1 MLFQSQTLTRV
12 NTKLIEL
19 VQEKSELQNE
29 LEQVTTQLERVR
41 THLRQAEAG
50 ASPDDSSAALQRAER
65 LERESQDEIAS
76 LTAAL
81 EEARRQCTDLQRQP
95 LSVRPSVS
103 PPAKR
108 DDSKLRDVLLADA
121 FKAFDLDNSGS
132 VESAE
137 LMQLGTA
144 RRSLNQRGGSWD
156 ETKNARLLAQ
166 LDSNGDGQILVLIRS
181 LC

>member
-1 MLFQSQTLTRV
+1 MLFQTLFESKFLSDV
-12 NTKLIEL
+12 NTKLVEL

-29 LEQVTTQLERVR
+29 LEQVSTQLERVR
-41 THLRQAEAG
+41 THLSQAG
-50 ASPDDSSAALQRAER
+50 AGNSPDDSSAALQRAER
-65 LERESQDEIAS
+65 TERAAQEEIAS

-81 EEARRQCTDLQRQP
+81 EEARRQCTDLQRKS
-95 LSVRPSVS
+95 LS

-108 DDSKLRDVLLADA
+108 DDRKLRDALLADA

-166 LDSNGDGQILVLIRS
+166 LDSNGDGQIF